1 MGKTLFLFSK
11 TFPFGSGEQYIENEL
26 PCLAR
31 HFDTIVIY
39 PTDWF
44 AGNSQHHRNL
54 PPNVEVLNF
63 NMQLS
68 SAHIAPAGLLAYKMA
83 VAGASRSAK
92 ELARFRQLLSVA
104 RHQWYAAR
112 NFWYYLK
119 KKHAGEDCYLYSYWA
134 SNSCIL
140 LSMMKIKGYI
150 SRFITRAH
158 SIDLYHYDWALA
170 PVLKVPA
177 FEKLKFAQADAIYPV
192 SRHGEKFLAEKYPK
206 YKQKVRTHWL
216 GVSDQGINPGLP
228 GVFTIVTCSNLSAN
242 KRLFELARALL
253 LVEQPVMWVH
263 FGEGE
268 QRADIEKLAN
278 DLPSTHQI
286 LIMGQTP
293 NEEVRRFLSGQA
305 ASVFVN
311 LSVVEGLPVSIMEAA
326 SAGLPVIA
334 TAVYG
339 TPEIVIDNV
348 NGYTLPVD
356 FTTQMLAEKI
366 TRLQEDEALQN
377 KFRKASRENFLE
389 HFRAE
394 QNYEAFA
401 AELLRYPNQIN

>member
-1 MGKTLFLFSK
+1 MKTLFLFSK

-26 PCLAR
+26 PCLAK
-31 HFDTIVIY
+31 HFDKIVVY

-44 AGNSQHHRNL
+44 SSIADHQRNL

-68 SAHIAPAGLLAYKMA
+68 SAHSAPAGLFAYKIA
-83 VAGASRSAK
+83 VAEAARSPK
-92 ELARFRQLLSVA
+92 EARRFRQLLSVA
-104 RHQWYAAR
+104 KHQWYTAR
-112 NFWYYLK
+112 NFWAYLK
-119 KKHAGEDCYLYSYWA
+119 NKHAGEKCYLYSYWA

-140 LSMMKIKGYI
+140 LAMMKTKGFI
-150 SRFITRAH
+150 SRFVTRAH

-170 PVLKVPA
+170 HLLKVPT
-177 FEKLKFAQADAIYPV
+177 FEELKFAQADAIYPV
-192 SRHGEKFLAEKYPK
+192 SRHGESFLVQKYPHYREK
-206 YKQKVRTHWL
+206 IRAYLL
-216 GVSDQGINPGLP
+216 GVSDRGVNPGLP
-228 GVFTIVTCSNLSAN
+228 PAFTIVTCSNLSSN
-242 KRLFELARALL
+242 KRLLELAKALL
-253 LVEQPVMWVH
+253 LVTQPVKWIH

-268 QRADIEKLAN
+268 QRAEIEKLRN
-278 DLPSTHQI
+278 ELPSTHKI
-286 LIMGQTP
+286 LIMGQTS
-293 NEEVRRFLSGQA
+293 NKEVRRFLSSQT

-311 LSVVEGLPVSIMEAA
+311 LSVVEGLPVSIMEAI

-356 FTTQMLAEKI
+356 FTTEMLAEKI
-366 TRLQEDEALQN
+366 SRLQQDEALQN
-377 KFRKASRENFLE
+377 KFRKASRE
-389 HFRAE
+389 HFCQLFVAE
-394 QNYEAFA
+394 KNYDAFA